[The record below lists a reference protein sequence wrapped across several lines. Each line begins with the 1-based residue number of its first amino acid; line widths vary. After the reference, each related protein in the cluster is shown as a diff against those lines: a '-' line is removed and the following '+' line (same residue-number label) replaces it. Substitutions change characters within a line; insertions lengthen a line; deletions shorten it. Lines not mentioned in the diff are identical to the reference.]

1 MRGVVV
7 ASLLAQALISVFASP
22 KVGGP
27 VWSQTYSVKGIL
39 HIPYAEI
46 DEPFYAWFD
55 APSKQ
60 SRIDYYGDMVKT
72 YQLGGHGYGTSIK
85 IAPVTTE
92 EEQNTRTCLQVNGTA
107 DNKILPQTVLP
118 QLINFECIGQETV
131 NGLETEKWGLTETVG
146 EKENKYTMWIIY
158 KDNPDGIGKIAVPVR
173 YEMKGFNSLLGSHY
187 DHYYLDYDSY
197 NIDDIP
203 GKIFQIDSNMTCSA
217 FPGPG
222 NKHIYTFNPMA
233 EFVKPETTGHLDFE
247 FDKFMRKHSKQYEGQ
262 TEHMLR
268 KEIFRQNI
276 RLIHAV
282 NRQNK
287 GYSLAVNHLADKTPE
302 ELEALRGKQYSGVY
316 NGGEPFPYKNVN
328 RANLPP
334 QFDWRIYGAVTPVKD
349 QSVCGSCWSFG
360 TIGAIEGAYFLKNG
374 GKLVRL
380 SQQALV
386 DCSWGYGNNGCDGGE
401 DFRAY
406 SWIKKHGGVPTE
418 EAYGPYL
425 GQDGYCH
432 ADKVPKVAP
441 IKGWV
446 NVTSNDENALRL
458 AIFKHGPISV
468 AIDASHRTFSFYSN
482 GVYYEPKW

>member
-173 YEMKGFNSLLGSHY
+173 
-187 DHYYLDYDSY
+187 
-197 NIDDIP
+197 
-203 GKIFQIDSNMTCSA
+203 
-217 FPGPG
+217 
-222 NKHIYTFNPMA
+222 
-233 EFVKPETTGHLDFE
+233 
-247 FDKFMRKHSKQYEGQ
+247 
-262 TEHMLR
+262 
-268 KEIFRQNI
+268 
-276 RLIHAV
+276 
-282 NRQNK
+282 
-287 GYSLAVNHLADKTPE
+287 
-302 ELEALRGKQYSGVY
+302 
-316 NGGEPFPYKNVN
+316 
-328 RANLPP
+328 
-334 QFDWRIYGAVTPVKD
+334 
-349 QSVCGSCWSFG
+349 
-360 TIGAIEGAYFLKNG
+360 
-374 GKLVRL
+374 
-380 SQQALV
+380 
-386 DCSWGYGNNGCDGGE
+386 
-401 DFRAY
+401 
-406 SWIKKHGGVPTE
+406 
-418 EAYGPYL
+418 
-425 GQDGYCH
+425 
-432 ADKVPKVAP
+432 
-441 IKGWV
+441 
-446 NVTSNDENALRL
+446 
-458 AIFKHGPISV
+458 
-468 AIDASHRTFSFYSN
+468 
-482 GVYYEPKW
+482 